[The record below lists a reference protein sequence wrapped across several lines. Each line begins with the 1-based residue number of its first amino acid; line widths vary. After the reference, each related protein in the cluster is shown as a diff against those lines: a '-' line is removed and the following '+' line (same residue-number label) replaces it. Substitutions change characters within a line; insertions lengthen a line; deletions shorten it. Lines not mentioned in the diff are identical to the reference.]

1 MTRTALGVRLREL
14 RTACP
19 GGRLTGSEPAAR
31 PGWEQSR
38 ISELENGR
46 QTATPEDL
54 RLRAV
59 ATGHPGTYDELQAR
73 LQGFES
79 HVRARVAEPGRG
91 RPLADNNTRTSILG
105 EVHRPVPG
113 RQPNGS
119 NLTKAS
125 WVKSGKR
132 EANVTAVCISRWS
145 SP

>member
-1 MTRTALGVRLREL
+1 MSTDYRMTRTALGVRLREL

-91 RPLADNNTRTSILG
+91 GRWLTTTRELPFWEKFTDQCRVG
-105 EVHRPVPG
+105 N
-113 RQPNGS
+113 Q
-119 NLTKAS
+119 
-125 WVKSGKR
+125 
-132 EANVTAVCISRWS
+132 TALI
-145 SP
+145 